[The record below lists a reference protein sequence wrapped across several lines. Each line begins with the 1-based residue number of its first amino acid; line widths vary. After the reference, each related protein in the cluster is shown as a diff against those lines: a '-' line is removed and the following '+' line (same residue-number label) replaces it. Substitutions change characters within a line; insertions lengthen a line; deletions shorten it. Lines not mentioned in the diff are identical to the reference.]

1 MFIKLESVLL
11 THEYTE
17 ISWYQALTFVL
28 PECQNEVYKSKKS
41 PKMILYKI

>member
-28 PECQNEVYKSKKS
+28 PECQNEVYLLSQKKAL
-41 PKMILYKI
+41 K